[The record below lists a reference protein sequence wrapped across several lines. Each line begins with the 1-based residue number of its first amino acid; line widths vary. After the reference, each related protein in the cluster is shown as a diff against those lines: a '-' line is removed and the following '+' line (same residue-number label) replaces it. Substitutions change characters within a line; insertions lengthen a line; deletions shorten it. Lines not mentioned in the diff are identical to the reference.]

1 MLTLATRG
9 LRPEQVAQTV
19 ASIVHAG
26 GLAIFPTD
34 TVYGIGCDPAREDS
48 VERIFAAKG
57 RPRNKPLSLHFGS
70 VEELLVYAAGN
81 ELAVRAARHFLPG
94 PLTIVVRRPPS
105 VGAFVTGGLDTLGL
119 RVPNHALC
127 QTILRMSGPLAATS
141 ANLSGS
147 AAYSGTRSVTELPD
161 ADVFVDDGPTPLGA
175 ESTVIDMCGKQSRL
189 VREGAIKLAML
200 EAVLGPIGAHG

>member
-1 MLTLATRG
+1 VLTIATRASQSLG
-9 LRPEQVAQTV
+9 IARTV
-19 ASIVHAG
+19 ASIVRRG
-26 GLAIFPTD
+26 GVAIFPTD
-34 TVYGIGCDPAREDS
+34 TVYGIGCDPAQEVS
-48 VERIFAAKG
+48 VERIFASKG
-57 RPRNKPLSLHFGS
+57 RPRSKPLSLHFGS

-81 ELAVRAARHFLPG
+81 ELAASAAQHFLPG

-105 VGAFVTGGLDTLGL
+105 RA
-119 RVPNHALC
+119 PKHALC
-127 QTILRMSGPLAATS
+127 QAILNSSGPLAATS

-175 ESTVIDMCGKQSRL
+175 ESTVIDVCGKQPRL

-200 EAVLGPIGAHG
+200 EAVLGPIGMQE

>member
-1 MLTLATRG
+1 VLTIATRASQSLG
-9 LRPEQVAQTV
+9 IARTV
-19 ASIVHAG
+19 ASIVRRG
-26 GLAIFPTD
+26 GVAIFPTD
-34 TVYGIGCDPAREDS
+34 TVYGIGCDPAQEVS
-48 VERIFAAKG
+48 VERIFASKG
-57 RPRNKPLSLHFGS
+57 RPRSKPLSLHFGS

-81 ELAVRAARHFLPG
+81 ELAASAAQHFLPG

-105 VGAFVTGGLDTLGL
+105 VGAFVTGGLGTLGL
-119 RVPNHALC
+119 RAPKHALC
-127 QTILRMSGPLAATS
+127 QAILNSSGPLAATS

-175 ESTVIDMCGKQSRL
+175 ESTVIDVCGKQPRL

-200 EAVLGPIGAHG
+200 EAVLGPIGMQE